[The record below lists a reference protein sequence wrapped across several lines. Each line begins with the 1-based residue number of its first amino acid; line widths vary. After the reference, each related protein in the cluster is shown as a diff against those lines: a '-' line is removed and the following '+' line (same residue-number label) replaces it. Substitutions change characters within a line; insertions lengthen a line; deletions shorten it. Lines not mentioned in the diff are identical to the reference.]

1 MADEATAAA
10 AVAGGLVV
18 AAWAVVAM
26 EAEATEAMLEV
37 VFREEM
43 VMVTAREAVALVAVV
58 AVAAARV
65 GAE

>member
-37 VFREEM
+37 VFREEV
-43 VMVTAREAVALVAVV
+43 VMVTAR
-58 AVAAARV
+58 
-65 GAE
+65 